1 MDMPDITFQSYGQSV
16 RISGLHEDE
25 YVFGLIRQNKQFYES
40 DLLDFVRLLPLGE
53 GSVIDVGANLGNHT
67 VFFSLVMDRATHAF
81 EISPE
86 NLSVLRKNVE
96 TNGVVKLV
104 TIHELGL
111 HSENTTGFIQKNLE
125 NLGLTRI
132 GALDTD
138 NEETVDLRRLDDVIS
153 IDEPIVLIKIG
164 IEGGELDVLK
174 GAQTTLDRHHP
185 VCLVEARPG
194 PMFADLAMFFADH
207 EYQPTCILGRSDT
220 WVFVHSEDIDLLK
233 PYIDSAL
240 ARSAAHSNL
249 ANEAR
254 IRTAQG
260 EIEQVR
266 SATNTKALA
275 DQACALGNRAQFD
288 ESDRQSG
295 DTIAQITK
303 QIGGIARNQ
312 AKARKQ
318 INKLETMLRAHFE
331 LMNQRTFK
339 RRVKRSV
346 KAVAKALDNN
356 RVSRRLIL
364 ILVPKKVRT
373 VAARRILGRGRGVS
387 FPIALEGALTQLAN
401 ILMKDKP
408 YQAVLICP
416 SYPGGKRI
424 YGGEFIRS
432 RSEKYVASG
441 LDLLIL
447 EVSTKNQ
454 APILDHYE
462 GITVLRTSPDN
473 LELIV
478 RSLEPEV
485 EAFLTHSPTPETIL
499 TLNEI
504 VPSER
509 QVHWFHGFD
518 IRDYRRMYFDY
529 STSELAQLKPRL
541 DEMNRKRKEVIGPLL
556 ANPLSKKVFVSK
568 FLKNIAEI
576 DMVQETHNAHVI
588 PNFISEEIFEF
599 SEKRP
604 EQARQMLL
612 IRSFAYRNY
621 ANDIAIE
628 AISSLRDR
636 DGFEDISITIRGF
649 GEQFRELTD
658 LISGLANV
666 DVVEG
671 LLSQEDIV
679 ALHATHGVFL
689 CPTRHD
695 SQGVSMG
702 QAMASGLVCIT
713 NSVAAIPEYVDQDCS
728 ILVRP
733 DDPGAFAEAIWDLHQ
748 HPQRLPLLS
757 RNAGSRVRRQCGVD
771 QTIKHELALIPQGV
785 RKASTHV

>member
-1 MDMPDITFQSYGQSV
+1 MGMPNITFQSYGQSI
-16 RISGLHEDE
+16 RIFGLHEDE
-25 YVFGLIRQNKQFYES
+25 YIFGLIKQDKQFYES
-40 DLLDFVRLLPLGE
+40 DLLDFVRLLPLRE

-96 TNGVVKLV
+96 TNGVAKLV

-125 NLGLTRI
+125 SLGLDRTV
-132 GALDTD
+132 ALDTD

-153 IDEPIVLIKIG
+153 TDEPIVLIKIG
-164 IEGGELDVLK
+164 LEGGELDVLR
-174 GAQTTLDRHHP
+174 GAQTTLKRHRP
-185 VCLVEARPG
+185 VCLVKVRPG

-220 WVFVHSEDIDLLK
+220 WVFVHSKDIDLLK

-249 ANEAR
+249 VNEAR
-254 IRTAQG
+254 ILMAQG

-275 DQACALGNRAQFD
+275 DQTRALSNRAQLD
-288 ESDRQSG
+288 EFDRQNE
-295 DTIAQITK
+295 DAIAHIIK
-303 QIGGIARNQ
+303 QIGRIARDE
-312 AKARKQ
+312 AKAQKQ
-318 INKLETMLRAHFE
+318 IKKLDTMLRAHVE
-331 LMNQRTFK
+331 SMNQRTFK
-339 RRVKRSV
+339 QRVKNRV
-346 KAVAKALDNN
+346 KAVAKALNNN

-373 VAARRILGRGRGVS
+373 VAARRIFGRGRGDVKAS
-387 FPIALEGALTQLAN
+387 YLLTQLVSTPT
-401 ILMKDKP
+401 KSEP

-416 SYPGGKRI
+416 AYPGGKRI
-424 YGGEFIRS
+424 YGGEFIRN
-432 RSEKYVASG
+432 RAEKYVARG

-447 EVSTKNQ
+447 EVSTKNKT
-454 APILDHYE
+454 PILDHCE
-462 GITVLRTSPDN
+462 GVAVLRTSPDN
-473 LELIV
+473 LELFV
-478 RSLEPEV
+478 QSLEPEV
-485 EAFLTHSPTPETIL
+485 EAFLTHSPTPETV
-499 TLNEI
+499 TMLNEL
-504 VPSER
+504 VPPER

-518 IRDYRRMYFDY
+518 IRDYRRLYFDY

-541 DEMNRKRKEVIGPLL
+541 DELNRRRKEVIGPLL

-568 FLKNIAEI
+568 FLKYTAET
-576 DMVQETHNAHVI
+576 DMAQEAHNAHVI
-588 PNFISEEIFEF
+588 PNFISEETFKF

-628 AISSLRDR
+628 AISLLRDR
-636 DGFEDISITIRGF
+636 DGFEDITFTIRGF

-658 LISGLANV
+658 PISDLANV
-666 DVVEG
+666 SVVEG

-679 ALHATHGVFL
+679 ALHSTHGVFL
-689 CPTRHD
+689 CPTRFD

-713 NSVAAIPEYVDQDCS
+713 NGVAAIPEYTDQDCS
-728 ILVRP
+728 VLVRP

-757 RNAGSRVRRQCGVD
+757 RNAGSRVRRQCGAD
-771 QTIKHELALIPQGV
+771 QTIEHELALIPQGV